1 VNERLYGRLFTVFSS
16 ITRSTTDASTSESA
30 SSKRAVHFTVHG
42 VHPSKELN
50 MNAKTSDEA
59 RVPEVPLFNEVGKP
73 KPGSTKTSAKAGSAD
88 WLVPVGLLI
97 LSFIP
102 IAGGAF
108 RLTQLAGSAQITTA
122 NARFFAS
129 PLPVTMHIVSVT
141 IFSLLGAFQFDPG
154 FRRRHPAWHRA
165 AGRIL
170 IPSGLVAALSG
181 LWMTLFYPWADSD
194 GVILYGLRL
203 LFGSVMLGSI
213 FLGVAAI
220 WRRNFVQHGHWMMRG
235 YAIGLG
241 AGTQALTQMTWMLL
255 IAKPDELAKAM
266 LMGAGWVIN
275 LGVVEWVIR
284 KRPTSPTRTASAVV
298 PHLP

>member
-1 VNERLYGRLFTVFSS
+1 M
-16 ITRSTTDASTSESA
+16 
-30 SSKRAVHFTVHG
+30 K
-42 VHPSKELN
+42 
-50 MNAKTSDEA
+50 AKVSDEA
-59 RVPEVPLFNEVGKP
+59 RVSIVPQLNGVGKP
-73 KPGSTKTSAKAGSAD
+73 TLQNTKAPAKAGSAG

-108 RLTQLAGSAQITTA
+108 RLTQLAGGAQITTA

-170 IPSGLVAALSG
+170 IPSGLMAALSG
-181 LWMTLFYPWADSD
+181 LWMTLFYPWPEGD

-220 WRRNFVQHGHWMMRG
+220 RRRDFVQHGHWMMRG

-255 IAKPDELAKAM
+255 IGKPDELAKAL
-266 LMGAGWVIN
+266 LMAAGWVIN
-275 LGVVEWVIR
+275 LVVVEWIIHKRSVIAVSFSR
-284 KRPTSPTRTASAVV
+284 FTSP
-298 PHLP
+298 

>member
-1 VNERLYGRLFTVFSS
+1 
-16 ITRSTTDASTSESA
+16 
-30 SSKRAVHFTVHG
+30 
-42 VHPSKELN
+42 

-59 RVPEVPLFNEVGKP
+59 RVPDVPKN
-73 KPGSTKTSAKAGSAD
+73 TKAPAKAGVAG
-88 WLVPVGLLI
+88 WLLPVSLLM

-102 IAGGAF
+102 IAAGAF
-108 RLTQLAGSAQITTA
+108 RLTQLAGGAQITPA

-129 PLPVTMHIVSVT
+129 PLPVVLHIVSVT

-154 FRRRHPAWHRA
+154 FRRRRPVWHRA

-181 LWMTLFYPWADSD
+181 LWMTLFYPWAVGD
-194 GVILYGLRL
+194 GLLLYGLRL
-203 LFGSVMLGSI
+203 LFGSLMLGSI

-220 WRRNFVQHGHWMMRG
+220 WRRDFVQHGHWMMRG

-241 AGTQALTQMTWMLL
+241 AGTQALTLMTWTLL
-255 IAKPDELAKAM
+255 IGKPEEFVRAL

-275 LGVVEWVIR
+275 LLVVEWVIR
-284 KRPTSPTRTASAVV
+284 RSSRPRNILASV
-298 PHLP
+298 